1 MNLIERMS
9 GTAWFAKVGPKV
21 VPRMDRFFHR
31 ITGGR
36 VVPSGLYVPVLLLTT
51 IGRKSGL
58 ERTVPL
64 ATFRRGDT
72 FIVVASNFGREHH
85 PAWSSNLLAN
95 PAATVE
101 YRKQRFVVKARLAD
115 EAEKAELWPSIVKRW
130 PNFDRYAER
139 SGRDLR
145 VFLLERA

>member
-1 MNLIERMS
+1 MNLVERMS
-9 GTAWFAKVGPKV
+9 GAAWFSKIGPKV
-21 VPRMDRFFHR
+21 IPRVDRFVHR
-31 ITGGR
+31 VTGGR
-36 VVPSGLYVPVLLLTT
+36 FVPSGLYVPVLLLTT

-64 ATFRRGDT
+64 ATFRSGDT
-72 FIVVASNFGREHH
+72 FVVVASNFGREHH

-101 YRKQRFVVKARLAD
+101 YRKQRVVVTARMAD

-130 PNFDRYAER
+130 PNFDTYAAR
-139 SGRDLR
+139 SGRELR
-145 VFLLERA
+145 VFLLDPA